1 MQLPEGE
8 VKYTAGSDLQ
18 ASALRYIT
26 EQTWFMMIH
35 SYSRRFSLGLTQC
48 GNLFTLS
55 LTDRGGNCTTESAD
69 ISNAQ
74 PGVTHTHRFIQALS
88 HITLAPD
95 EEVGDDH
102 FFQTFGGSFQMKF
115 PNAPNDHRYLKDL
128 TIISRLFHSFTFT
141 GKGTQILL
149 AKPTEPVETTFPTHV
164 VVKDSWPTPAE
175 THEAYL
181 IKHVRECLRLAKD
194 NQLGVAVAEL
204 KHLTLQSF
212 PDVLHEYFCESVNP
226 NTGELSHEATNV
238 RRSCGL
244 TDPTDPKIIR
254 LREAFQRR
262 LRYRIVFNDIVV
274 DSTWFASRREYF
286 TCLLRNLEGKYSQP
300 YISWMVEA
308 HVICSAHQF
317 AAMDAQILHG
327 DVTPFNQWMVM
338 NNATAEDAVP
348 EWTGNQPPTPRQA
361 QLGDFGLAFKLLE
374 DRTFIQRLSEAPA
387 TTTPITDGDGGG
399 TGGLMKAANDK
410 IGKAR
415 DEKLKD
421 KPSLAMD
428 RSVIICDYYL
438 ITVSIIDKIIQG
450 SPLFMATQTLADPFS
465 QRVLHTI
472 KHDLEGFWWSTL
484 FVALNCQ
491 GPYGRIVDWRDER
504 LKKDIDP
511 AIRLEEPGEPYG
523 IDMPPP
529 NWLRNGIK
537 NISYKT
543 IVGGRLQSLGN
554 WLFFEQLVLDFWH
567 DPAILDGLKE
577 MFEIFMPVNL
587 TTGLDLGR
595 KRKRAEDAS
604 PEARI
609 TVNDAAIDVTHEKMI
624 DIVKRI
630 LDNMV
635 DEPAPSRAQVEQA
648 RKRYGERLRCDLFS
662 SPEDADSRPPSACS
676 ESQPRGG
683 VTKPSGITKKIKP
696 RPTKQKIAQKISQ
709 PANTPGGASYHLFHA
724 AGSPDSPHY
733 RDTDMGSLPSV
744 AVANRVYASA
754 SAMATSSV
762 AGRKRQRFPA
772 QAWTTGAVAQ
782 HELVAIDELDD
793 EGGDEGDEDEAPDD
807 CDEGRG
813 KRLRGLD
820 ATGYL
825 NM

>member
-1 MQLPEGE
+1 
-8 VKYTAGSDLQ
+8 
-18 ASALRYIT
+18 
-26 EQTWFMMIH
+26 
-35 SYSRRFSLGLTQC
+35 
-48 GNLFTLS
+48 
-55 LTDRGGNCTTESAD
+55 
-69 ISNAQ
+69 
-74 PGVTHTHRFIQALS
+74 
-88 HITLAPD
+88 
-95 EEVGDDH
+95 
-102 FFQTFGGSFQMKF
+102 
-115 PNAPNDHRYLKDL
+115 
-128 TIISRLFHSFTFT
+128 
-141 GKGTQILL
+141 
-149 AKPTEPVETTFPTHV
+149 
-164 VVKDSWPTPAE
+164 
-175 THEAYL
+175 
-181 IKHVRECLRLAKD
+181 
-194 NQLGVAVAEL
+194 
-204 KHLTLQSF
+204 
-212 PDVLHEYFCESVNP
+212 
-226 NTGELSHEATNV
+226 
-238 RRSCGL
+238 
-244 TDPTDPKIIR
+244 
-254 LREAFQRR
+254 
-262 LRYRIVFNDIVV
+262 
-274 DSTWFASRREYF
+274 
-286 TCLLRNLEGKYSQP
+286 
-300 YISWMVEA
+300 MVEA
-308 HVICSAHQF
+308 HVICSAHQV

-374 DRTFIQRLSEAPA
+374 DRTFIQQLSEAPA

-399 TGGLMKAANDK
+399 MGGLMKAANDK

-428 RSVIICDYYL
+428 RAVIICDYYL
-438 ITVSIIDKIIQG
+438 ITVSIIDEIIQG

-635 DEPAPSRAQVEQA
+635 DEPAPSRAQVEQV

-662 SPEDADSRPPSACS
+662 SP
-676 ESQPRGG
+676 
-683 VTKPSGITKKIKP
+683 
-696 RPTKQKIAQKISQ
+696 
-709 PANTPGGASYHLFHA
+709 
-724 AGSPDSPHY
+724 
-733 RDTDMGSLPSV
+733 
-744 AVANRVYASA
+744 
-754 SAMATSSV
+754 
-762 AGRKRQRFPA
+762 
-772 QAWTTGAVAQ
+772 
-782 HELVAIDELDD
+782 
-793 EGGDEGDEDEAPDD
+793 
-807 CDEGRG
+807 
-813 KRLRGLD
+813 
-820 ATGYL
+820 
-825 NM
+825 